1 MLFVSESDGYEF
13 MIVSLDNKQWHFEAQ
28 NSDVSKVVCYFFV
41 TFLVIVIKSVI
52 KRRVGVQFSTV
63 HSTTLLSLLEH
74 LFDSNKNSK
83 HKTSWKIIKH
93 NKIIT

>member
-1 MLFVSESDGYEF
+1 MSFVSESDGYEF

-52 KRRVGVQFSTV
+52 KRGVGVQFSTV
-63 HSTTLLSLLEH
+63 HSTTYYPC
-74 LFDSNKNSK
+74 
-83 HKTSWKIIKH
+83 
-93 NKIIT
+93 